1 MAAALIAAGALAA
14 LGLVGPE
21 GAVLRAGPHDNA
33 TVQAQLTP
41 GDTLELR
48 GQRLDHLQVWDHRR
62 ERGGYVRASALRQ
75 TNVSAADAPELLP
88 VLRFVRDTPGA
99 ESLGIGYAA
108 AYLKAV
114 PAAALD
120 AEPFDAL
127 GSLAERLARRASAKG
142 ANDPRLAAQLD
153 AVAAY
158 GVRLHS
164 VEREGSVRLCYDGQ
178 AFQQVLARPGA
189 TPAQRARAVLGLSRT
204 ECADPALRAT
214 EQEALVSTQA
224 GLLDSLRETELAALE
239 PLLKNRLQMRRAS
252 LQATRAFLQ
261 ARRGESPLAAGQQ
274 ALAALAAVQ
283 KAELADE
290 DLAEYAEVAIR
301 VGASRWAAVPVPVPA
316 AASARPQFVTQPGQP
331 GETCV
336 LLTDAAHGPAQPL
349 ARRCTWGV
357 PWLASASVNARG
369 DAATLAVQPL
379 AGWRELWLARRGEQG
394 WTLEVLPPAA
404 GNPLAE
410 DIAYLEFAGW
420 APEATPRLLLARETR
435 LDGRTSRRFEVALL
449 ADGSTDKQA
458 SSPDLLAA
466 FKRWADPAWQRASVS
481 LR

>member
-21 GAVLRAGPHDNA
+21 GATLRAGPHEQA

-41 GDTLELR
+41 GDTLEVR

-62 ERGGYVRASALRQ
+62 ERGGYVRASALRL
-75 TNVSAADAPELLP
+75 TDAGPADAPGLLA

-108 AYLKAV
+108 AYLRAV

-127 GSLAERLARRASAKG
+127 GSLADRLARRASAKG
-142 ANDPRLAAQLD
+142 GTDQRLAAQLD

-158 GVRLHS
+158 GVRLQS
-164 VEREGSVRLCYDGQ
+164 LERDGSMRLCYDGQ
-178 AFQQVLARPGA
+178 AFRQVLARPGA
-189 TPAQRARAVLGLSRT
+189 TPAQRARAVLGLSRP
-204 ECADPALRAT
+204 ECTDPALRPS
-214 EQEALVSTQA
+214 EQEALLNAQTA
-224 GLLDSLRETELAALE
+224 LLDSLRGADLATLE

-274 ALAALAAVQ
+274 ALDALAAVQ
-283 KAELADE
+283 MSELADE
-290 DLAEYAEVAIR
+290 DLAEHAEAAIR
-301 VGASRWAAVPVPVPA
+301 VGASRWAAVPAPVA
-316 AASARPQFVTQPGQP
+316 AAPGARPQFSTQPGQP

-357 PWLASASVNARG
+357 AWLASASVNARG

-379 AGWRELWLARRGEQG
+379 PGWRELWLARRTDAG
-394 WTLEVLPPAA
+394 WTLEVQPPAT

-410 DIAYLEFAGW
+410 DLGHLEFAGW
-420 APEATPRLLLARETR
+420 APEPTPRLLLARESR
-435 LDGRTSRRFEVALL
+435 VDGRASRRFEVQLL
-449 ADGSTDKQA
+449 TDGSTERQA
-458 SSPDLLAA
+458 GSPELLAA
-466 FKRWADPAWQRASVS
+466 FKRWADPAWRRGTVS